1 MPLSEIVASK
11 LLPCPKCG
19 SLVWLARIMPDE
31 PECDQH
37 TFECEDCGHQVTRIF
52 EQSVPQPTTAA
63 GSGGLSRQQS
73 SIGRARLMSYNE
85 QTSQNAL
92 ANAKLLF
99 KALAAREAN
108 LDEPIPIIGIT
119 DVAVQ
124 IGLEGDEFD
133 SALDY
138 AADQGW
144 FEDAE
149 VADSASWVSLTPAGV
164 AVAKS

>member
-1 MPLSEIVASK
+1 M
-11 LLPCPKCG
+11 
-19 SLVWLARIMPDE
+19 
-31 PECDQH
+31 
-37 TFECEDCGHQVTRIF
+37 
-52 EQSVPQPTTAA
+52 
-63 GSGGLSRQQS
+63 
-73 SIGRARLMSYNE
+73 
-85 QTSQNAL
+85 TSQNAL

-108 LDEPIPIIGIT
+108 LGDPIPNIRIT

-124 IGLEGDEFD
+124 IGLEGEEFD

-149 VADSASWVSLTPAGV
+149 VRDSATWVSLTPAGV
-164 AVAKS
+164 VAAKS

>member
-1 MPLSEIVASK
+1 
-11 LLPCPKCG
+11 
-19 SLVWLARIMPDE
+19 
-31 PECDQH
+31 
-37 TFECEDCGHQVTRIF
+37 
-52 EQSVPQPTTAA
+52 
-63 GSGGLSRQQS
+63 
-73 SIGRARLMSYNE
+73 MSYNE
-85 QTSQNAL
+85 QMTSQNAP

-108 LDEPIPIIGIT
+108 LDEPIPDDRIM

-149 VADSASWVSLTPAGV
+149 VTDSASWVSLTPAGV
-164 AVAKS
+164 AAAKF

>member
-1 MPLSEIVASK
+1 M
-11 LLPCPKCG
+11 
-19 SLVWLARIMPDE
+19 
-31 PECDQH
+31 
-37 TFECEDCGHQVTRIF
+37 GH
-52 EQSVPQPTTAA
+52 
-63 GSGGLSRQQS
+63 
-73 SIGRARLMSYNE
+73 NE

-108 LDEPIPIIGIT
+108 LDEPMPDDRIM

-138 AADQGW
+138 AVDQGW
-144 FEDAE
+144 FAE
-149 VADSASWVSLTPAGV
+149 VSDSASWLSLTPAGV
-164 AVAKS
+164 AAAKS

>member
-1 MPLSEIVASK
+1 MFQSPVSRDKGGGKRRWSNEAPILTQKPGFFIVELSAI
-11 LLPCPKCG
+11 
-19 SLVWLARIMPDE
+19 
-31 PECDQH
+31 
-37 TFECEDCGHQVTRIF
+37 
-52 EQSVPQPTTAA
+52 
-63 GSGGLSRQQS
+63 GG
-73 SIGRARLMSYNE
+73 GRLMSYKGE
-85 QTSQNAL
+85 MTSQNAL

-108 LDEPIPIIGIT
+108 LDDPIPDDRII

-164 AVAKS
+164 AAAKS

>member
-1 MPLSEIVASK
+1 
-11 LLPCPKCG
+11 
-19 SLVWLARIMPDE
+19 
-31 PECDQH
+31 
-37 TFECEDCGHQVTRIF
+37 
-52 EQSVPQPTTAA
+52 
-63 GSGGLSRQQS
+63 
-73 SIGRARLMSYNE
+73 MSYNE
-85 QTSQNAL
+85 QMTSQNAP

-108 LDEPIPIIGIT
+108 LDEPIPDDRIM

-138 AADQGW
+138 AADEGW

-149 VADSASWVSLTPAGV
+149 VDDDASWVSLTPAGV
-164 AVAKS
+164 VAAKS

>member
-1 MPLSEIVASK
+1 M
-11 LLPCPKCG
+11 
-19 SLVWLARIMPDE
+19 
-31 PECDQH
+31 
-37 TFECEDCGHQVTRIF
+37 
-52 EQSVPQPTTAA
+52 
-63 GSGGLSRQQS
+63 
-73 SIGRARLMSYNE
+73 
-85 QTSQNAL
+85 TSQNAL

-108 LDEPIPIIGIT
+108 LGEPIPNIRIT

-124 IGLEGDEFD
+124 IGLKGDEFD

-149 VADSASWVSLTPAGV
+149 VADSASWISLTPAGV
-164 AVAKS
+164 AAAKWKSCRADQNKSATLPARQRSALRRTCCISGLVRCIQAWCSSCADAMAKVRDPSSIAPDLSDAKILE

>member
-1 MPLSEIVASK
+1 
-11 LLPCPKCG
+11 
-19 SLVWLARIMPDE
+19 
-31 PECDQH
+31 
-37 TFECEDCGHQVTRIF
+37 
-52 EQSVPQPTTAA
+52 
-63 GSGGLSRQQS
+63 
-73 SIGRARLMSYNE
+73 MSYNE

-108 LDEPIPIIGIT
+108 LDEPIPDDRIM
-119 DVAVQ
+119 DVAAQ

-149 VADSASWVSLTPAGV
+149 LADSASWVSLTPAGV
-164 AVAKS
+164 AAAKS

>member
-1 MPLSEIVASK
+1 MNIERSVI
-11 LLPCPKCG
+11 
-19 SLVWLARIMPDE
+19 SL
-31 PECDQH
+31 C
-37 TFECEDCGHQVTRIF
+37 
-52 EQSVPQPTTAA
+52 
-63 GSGGLSRQQS
+63 
-73 SIGRARLMSYNE
+73 SYNE
-85 QTSQNAL
+85 QMTSHAL

-99 KALAAREAN
+99 KALAAGDAN
-108 LDEPIPIIGIT
+108 LDEPISDIRIT

-149 VADSASWVSLTPAGV
+149 MGDSASWVSLTPAGV
-164 AVAKS
+164 AAAKS

>member
-1 MPLSEIVASK
+1 M
-11 LLPCPKCG
+11 
-19 SLVWLARIMPDE
+19 
-31 PECDQH
+31 
-37 TFECEDCGHQVTRIF
+37 
-52 EQSVPQPTTAA
+52 
-63 GSGGLSRQQS
+63 
-73 SIGRARLMSYNE
+73 
-85 QTSQNAL
+85 TSQNAP

-99 KALAAREAN
+99 RALTARDAN
-108 LDEPIPIIGIT
+108 SDEPILNIEIA

-149 VADSASWVSLTPAGV
+149 VCDSACWVLLTPAGV
-164 AVAKS
+164 TAARS

>member
-1 MPLSEIVASK
+1 
-11 LLPCPKCG
+11 
-19 SLVWLARIMPDE
+19 
-31 PECDQH
+31 
-37 TFECEDCGHQVTRIF
+37 
-52 EQSVPQPTTAA
+52 
-63 GSGGLSRQQS
+63 
-73 SIGRARLMSYNE
+73 MSYNE

-99 KALAAREAN
+99 KALAVREAN

-149 VADSASWVSLTPAGV
+149 VGDSATWVSLTPAGV